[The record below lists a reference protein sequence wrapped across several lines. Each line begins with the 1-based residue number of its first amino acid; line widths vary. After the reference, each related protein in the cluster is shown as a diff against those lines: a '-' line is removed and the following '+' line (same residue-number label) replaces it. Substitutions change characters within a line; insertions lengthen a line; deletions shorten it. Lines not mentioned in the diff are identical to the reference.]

1 MECDD
6 VLVPV
11 RKEAEIRARLG
22 LKDLLRTGFRPGGRI
37 ITFRVD
43 GEEIAKVR
51 AGWGGFARATFTPR
65 QEKEYRVEA
74 FCQGAGS
81 SQAAVAGATIF
92 SRGTEREAIIL
103 DIDRT
108 LSGSS
113 FFASVFK
120 RGRKGAG
127 VGGLG
132 AGVGGRGA
140 GVRGRGTGVRGLGA
154 GVRGLGAGVRDDAV
168 NVTCALARKYDLIV
182 VTGRKTHL
190 RRKTIRWLA
199 EKGFPRAP
207 VYFSSI
213 GKFPFSHEKFKTH
226 LIRELKHAWEN
237 ITIGIGDRDSDAR
250 AYLANGLRAIILREK
265 GRCPRG
271 AILVNNW
278 KGIAKILLQADFL
291 TG

>member
-120 RGRKGAG
+120 RGRK
-127 VGGLG
+127 
-132 AGVGGRGA
+132 
-140 GVRGRGTGVRGLGA
+140 GA

>member
-1 MECDD
+1 MQCDD

-11 RKEAEIRARLG
+11 GEKAEITARLG
-22 LKDLLRTGFRPGGRI
+22 LKDLFGPGFRLGRRV
-37 ITFRVD
+37 ITFRVE
-43 GEEIAKVR
+43 GEEIGRVR
-51 AGWGGFARATFTPR
+51 AGWDGCATATFTPR

-81 SQAAVAGATIF
+81 SQATAEATIF

-120 RGRKGAG
+120 TGRKIPP
-127 VGGLG
+127 L
-132 AGVGGRGA
+132 
-140 GVRGRGTGVRGLGA
+140 
-154 GVRGLGAGVRDDAV
+154 DDAV
-168 NVTCALARKYDLIV
+168 NVTCALTRRYDLIV

-190 RRKTIRWLA
+190 RRKTNRWLA

-207 VYFSSI
+207 IYFSSL
-213 GKFPFSHEKFKTH
+213 GRFPLSHEKFKTQ

-250 AYLANGLRAIILREK
+250 AYLANGLRAVILREK
-265 GRCPRG
+265 GRCPPG
-271 AILVNNW
+271 AIIVNNW
-278 KGIAKILLQADFL
+278 RSIGKILLQADSL

>member
-11 RKEAEIRARLG
+11 GEKAEITARLG
-22 LKDLLRTGFRPGGRI
+22 LKDLFGLGFRPGGRVI
-37 ITFRVD
+37 AFRVD
-43 GEEIAKVR
+43 GQEVAR
-51 AGWGGFARATFTPR
+51 ARVGWGGCATTTFTPR
-65 QEKEYRVEA
+65 REKEYRIEA
-74 FCQGAGS
+74 FCQCGS
-81 SQAAVAGATIF
+81 FAAAEATIF

-120 RGRKGAG
+120 TGRKIPP
-127 VGGLG
+127 L
-132 AGVGGRGA
+132 
-140 GVRGRGTGVRGLGA
+140 
-154 GVRGLGAGVRDDAV
+154 DDAV
-168 NVTCALARKYDLIV
+168 NVTRALARKYDLIV

-190 RRKTIRWLA
+190 RRKTKTWLA

-207 VYFSSI
+207 IYFSSLSR
-213 GKFPFSHEKFKTH
+213 FPLSHEKFKTQ
-226 LIRELKHAWEN
+226 LIRELKHAWAN

-271 AILVNNW
+271 AIIVNNW
-278 KGIAKILLQADFL
+278 KGVGKILLQ
-291 TG
+291 

>member
-132 AGVGGRGA
+132 A
-140 GVRGRGTGVRGLGA
+140 GVRGLGA